1 MSNKNTFKKLYSKKF
16 NKKENYNKIID
27 SIERDNIKFKSKK
40 LILVPICLTVIVFVA
55 IINFNNK
62 SIDKLLNNQ
71 LPDNTDKENNY
82 VPLINATASIDVMF
96 PKSLYED
103 AKYVAIVKIE
113 SIDGADTYNPVLDMY
128 VLPYTYGKMK
138 ILKVIKGDIKEG
150 SIVNFNRL
158 GGRVTLEQWYNSMSK
173 SEQEAFDK
181 YNPTTVF
188 EIPYKKVD
196 YRFESDISVKSG
208 KIYLV
213 YFSEYSVRSEEEIEY
228 GMRYFEYGLREVKN
242 QKITDYS
249 NIDLDKIE
257 VLDNH
262 SGKYERVS
270 EVIEKY

>member
-40 LILVPICLTVIVFVA
+40 LIFVPICLTVIVFVG

-71 LPDNTDKENNY
+71 FPDNTDKENNY
-82 VPLINATASIDVMF
+82 VPLMNTIASMDVML
-96 PKSLYED
+96 PESLYED

-113 SIDGADTYNPVLDMY
+113 SIDGADTYNHVLDMY

-173 SEQEAFDK
+173 SEQEVFDK

-188 EIPYKKVD
+188 KIPYEKVD

-213 YFSEYSVRSEEEIEY
+213 YFSEYSVRLDEETEY
-228 GMRYFEYGLREVKN
+228 GIRYFEYGLREVKN